1 MTRSGLLLPGSVRA
15 STPRRRAMLVVAAVV
30 TMAIALF
37 VVFDPPWVVESLSKV
52 NSGSA
57 VAGSQNL
64 SPDKYVA
71 AVWSTKVLPT
81 VKKSAL
87 DLPRLLSDLRKNRA
101 ATAKRYGHYSVLN
114 APPSFLIKGSGR
126 IVSVDTLSLIS
137 KAGIALGSRTK
148 PDVFIQIGPI
158 ISGTDVRDALPFVDF
173 NQFVNQVQYGE
184 VAIAFNSKVRES
196 ALATLDPAKLKG
208 KKVTLTGAFTLS
220 SSKEILITPITLE
233 VGK

>member
-1 MTRSGLLLPGSVRA
+1 MTRFALPRSAVPF
-15 STPRRRAMLVVAAVV
+15 TPRRRAMLVVAAAVAA
-30 TMAIALF
+30 AIALL
-37 VVFDPPWVVESLSKV
+37 VVFDPPWVVESLSKA

-71 AVWSTKVLPT
+71 AIWSSKVLPT
-81 VKKSAL
+81 VKKSAV
-87 DLPRLLSDLRKNRA
+87 DLTTLLSDLRKDRT

-114 APPSFLIKGSGR
+114 APPAFLVKGSGR
-126 IVSVDTLSLIS
+126 IVSVDTLSLTS
-137 KAGIALGSRTK
+137 KAGIALGPATK

-158 ISGTDVRDALPFVDF
+158 ISGTDVRDALPFINF

-184 VAIAFNSKVRES
+184 VAIAFNSKVRET
-196 ALATLDPAKLKG
+196 ALATLDLAKLKG

-220 SSKEILITPITLE
+220 PSKHILITPITLE
-233 VGK
+233 VDK